1 MREVGKVTFV
11 RLDLAKPIKYSFVKT
26 IKQTNKQT
34 NKQENKFAKIIR
46 ITRLLQTLY
55 SLDLKVPVPIEVNDL
70 HTRKQK

>member
-26 IKQTNKQT
+26 NKQT
-34 NKQENKFAKIIR
+34 NKQEKKFTKIIR

-55 SLDLKVPVPIEVNDL
+55 SLNLKVPAPIEVNDL